1 MGEGKLYRMYFGD
14 LVKIH
19 SSLPVCSSELV
30 YAVFMVENG
39 RGTAYSS
46 PVDWSLLGCHLIDQ
60 FQYLR
65 MRGATS
71 EYPAINLHILS
82 TL

>member
-19 SSLPVCSSELV
+19 SCLPVCSPELV
-30 YAVFMVENG
+30 YAIFMVENG

-46 PVDWSLLGCHLIDQ
+46 PVDWSLLGCHLIGRPISK
-60 FQYLR
+60 FQNEALGSKPNKLCSY
-65 MRGATS
+65 S
-71 EYPAINLHILS
+71 
-82 TL
+82 